1 MSLQSILNE
10 EAYRTLICF
19 GVSWTPFYVELGA
32 FELQGGVDGRLHSA
46 VSCGAMVKVPAPH
59 LPRGLSKPEYH
70 VQIPL
75 RNQIGQ
81 SFGEEA
87 ARGGVATRKLAPTVA
102 DRSVQFVEFE

>member
-10 EAYRTLICF
+10 EAYRTLIWF
-19 GVSWTPFYVELGA
+19 GVSWTPFYVELGV

-46 VSCGAMVKVPAPH
+46 VSRGAMVKVPSPH

-75 RNQIGQ
+75 R
-81 SFGEEA
+81 EEA

-102 DRSVQFVEFE
+102 DRSVQFVVFE